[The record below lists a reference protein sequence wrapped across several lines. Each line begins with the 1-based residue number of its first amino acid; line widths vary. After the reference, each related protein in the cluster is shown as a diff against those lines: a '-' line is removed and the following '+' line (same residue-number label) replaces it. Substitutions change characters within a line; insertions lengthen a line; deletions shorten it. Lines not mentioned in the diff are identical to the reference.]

1 MSRQKKDWIV
11 VADDDQGIL
20 ESFDAMLGDDYN
32 IKMVNNGL
40 DACNELVKDGIS
52 LMFLDIKMPLLN
64 GLDVLEWIK
73 SSDVDTEVVVIT
85 AMPQEDFK
93 EMAEAYGVYRYLSK
107 PFDVDEVQ
115 GIVSDI
121 VH

>member
-1 MSRQKKDWIV
+1 MPQQKKDWIV

-32 IKMVNNGL
+32 IKMVSNGL
-40 DACNELVKDGIS
+40 DACNELVKDETS
-52 LMFLDIKMPLLN
+52 LMFLDIKMPLFN

-73 SSDVDTEVVVIT
+73 GSNVDTEVVVIT
-85 AMPQEDFK
+85 AMPQENYK
-93 EMAEAYGVYRYLSK
+93 ELAESYGVYRYLSK

-115 GIVSDI
+115 EIVSEV